1 MDLSVA
7 TWQTIP
13 ISFYDKA
20 RQKDWS
26 ILCFLCGMSQQ
37 WWLVKCQW
45 LCRLLWSHWLPFLHK
60 FSNLC
65 FLCFPVSFLFVLN
78 RLFIWYKHGHFEIVK
93 NYLTHLFGLI
103 TCYES
108 FRHYFNVLFEW
119 PTHFAWT
126 RIKIRSWKSIGN
138 EWPQPVCLGLDLL
151 GQ

>member
-1 MDLSVA
+1 MTKQDKKTEVSFAFSVE
-7 TWQTIP
+7 WV
-13 ISFYDKA
+13 SSD
-20 RQKDWS
+20 DWS
-26 ILCFLCGMSQQ
+26 NASDYADYCGAIGCPFCTNSQIY
-37 WWLVKCQW
+37 V
-45 LCRLLWSHWLPFLHK
+45 F
-60 FSNLC
+60 F
-65 FLCFPVSFLFVLN
+65 CFPVSFLFVLN

-119 PTHFAWT
+119 PTHLAWT

-138 EWPQPVCLGLDLL
+138 EWLQPVCLGLDLL